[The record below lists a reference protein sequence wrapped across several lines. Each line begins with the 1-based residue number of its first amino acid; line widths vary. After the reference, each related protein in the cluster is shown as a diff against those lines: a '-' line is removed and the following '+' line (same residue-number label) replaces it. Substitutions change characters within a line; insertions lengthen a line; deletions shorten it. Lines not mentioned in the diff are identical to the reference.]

1 MYRDNVAYRSGGAV
15 YAMGS
20 QLSTLLITGVIFDTN
35 IVQTPT
41 DGAGVELTVRLNSK
55 IELSRFAHPC
65 TTSANPFSRPHFSGR
80 VYHRRR

>member
-1 MYRDNVAYRSGGAV
+1 MFRCARTPQHIARLPLTGAAVYRDNVAYRSGGAV

-65 TTSANPFSRPHFSGR
+65 R
-80 VYHRRR
+80 